1 MVATQN
7 KRTAVLLA
15 GVAALMV
22 GLTYAS
28 VPLYRLFCQV
38 TGFGGTTQ
46 VAEVKAVSVLDRQI
60 TVRFSANTHR
70 DMPWQFRPQQDKQ
83 ALKLGQQ
90 SLAFFEAV
98 NPTNRVVTGTAT
110 FNVTP
115 HKAGPYFAKIECFCF
130 TEQTLEP
137 GQRIDMPVTYF
148 IDPEMVRD
156 PDLNDVT
163 EITLSYTFFVKETAN
178 NNEIA
183 RGETTAR

>member
-1 MVATQN
+1 MVAVQN

-46 VAEVKAVSVLDRQI
+46 VAEAKAVSVLDRQI

-90 SLAFFEAV
+90 SLAFFEAF
-98 NPTNRVVTGTAT
+98 NPTNRV
-110 FNVTP
+110 
-115 HKAGPYFAKIECFCF
+115 
-130 TEQTLEP
+130 
-137 GQRIDMPVTYF
+137 
-148 IDPEMVRD
+148 
-156 PDLNDVT
+156 
-163 EITLSYTFFVKETAN
+163 ET
-178 NNEIA
+178 
-183 RGETTAR
+183 